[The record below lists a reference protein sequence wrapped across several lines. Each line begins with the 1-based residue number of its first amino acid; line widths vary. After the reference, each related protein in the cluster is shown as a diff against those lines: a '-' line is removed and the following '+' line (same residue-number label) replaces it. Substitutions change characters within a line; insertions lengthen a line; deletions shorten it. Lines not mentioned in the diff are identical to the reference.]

1 MSLLLMV
8 RRAYEEACRRARY
21 CSAVVHDIVNPTHA
35 NKGGSGEAS
44 AFCLLSVVGRV
55 ITNCVFSR

>member
-1 MSLLLMV
+1 MV
-8 RRAYEEACRRARY
+8 RLCAYQGDVPSCKVL
-21 CSAVVHDIVNPTHA
+21 CPAVVHDIVNPTHA

-55 ITNCVFSR
+55 ITNCAFSR